1 MSLVKKM
8 EVNNLRYL
16 TTGDW
21 AFDLFFFIK
30 NKCNIIY
37 SVWWMRLSPTV
48 SFIFY
53 PGMFHCAGTI
63 FKHNKDIQD
72 KRLHE
77 RLSHVPVPT
86 NLCWLMPCAFVSF
99 VTVVG
104 RQPSDDLYPH
114 SPDFRSLLS
123 QVGRACWGSS
133 LRGKQNI
140 CAGQAGS
147 AGQSKS
153 AEQCEEGQNLPWR
166 ALFNQKEVTVS
177 NLAKR
182 ILNPAPVQFL
192 LPSSR
197 RKPL

>member
-1 MSLVKKM
+1 
-8 EVNNLRYL
+8 
-16 TTGDW
+16 
-21 AFDLFFFIK
+21 
-30 NKCNIIY
+30 
-37 SVWWMRLSPTV
+37 MRLSPTV
-48 SFIFY
+48 SFIY
-53 PGMFHCAGTI
+53 HPGMFHCSGTI
-63 FKHNKDIQD
+63 LKHNKDIQD
-72 KRLHE
+72 ERLQE
-77 RLSHVPVPT
+77 RLSHVPVST

-104 RQPSDDLYPH
+104 RQPSADLYPY

-123 QVGRACWGSS
+123 QVGRACWGSWGS
-133 LRGKQNI
+133 LRRKQNI

-153 AEQCEEGQNLPWR
+153 AEWCEEGRNLPWR
-166 ALFNQKEVTVS
+166 ALFNQKDVTVP

-192 LPSSR
+192 LPSSH